1 MDDNRTTRPIVTE
14 RGTPIRT
21 RILLLVL
28 AGLLL
33 LCGVYISVTAV
44 RQKEEPTPALVGS
57 EVPMAGPAKQAP
69 AFAGGPKPLV
79 AAGLNPSKT
88 AQPAIAPAVQPTAKP
103 NPAGPNAAIPVAANP
118 AVPPVAANPP
128 ANTMPATGPQPLT
141 AGQTPAA
148 GAVSAGAVAPGAVA
162 GQPAVP
168 GVQVPG
174 QPTVVTAATV
184 QAPPVQSDAG
194 SFFVPKSI
202 PSTTRLVAAV
212 DARAA
217 LGRTDPCAK
226 LENYKPFPRVGGK
239 PQTAA
244 KVGKSEIAVE
254 GKDKKVTPP
263 PPPPAQFGLV
273 PPPPPSDMSE
283 GMSVAELPAPPTKPS
298 LAGKMKLVAI
308 VGDRAI
314 LAFSDRSIVRDNR
327 WPSTVTLGP
336 GEQFESVSMVDV
348 TPDSVTLEEDGE
360 RSTKAMDPLR

>member
-44 RQKEEPTPALVGS
+44 RQKDEPTPALVGS

-79 AAGLNPSKT
+79 AAGPNPNKT
-88 AQPAIAPAVQPTAKP
+88 AQPAVSPAVQPAAKP
-103 NPAGPNAAIPVAANP
+103 NLTAVPVAANP
-118 AVPPVAANPP
+118 AVPLVATNPP
-128 ANTMPATGPQPLT
+128 ASTLPPAGPQPLT
-141 AGQTPAA
+141 AGQPLAA
-148 GAVSAGAVAPGAVA
+148 GAVPAGSVAPVAAA

-168 GVQVPG
+168 VAAGAQAPG
-174 QPTVVTAATV
+174 QPAVATAATV
-184 QAPPVQSDAG
+184 QAPPVQSDSG
-194 SFFVPKSI
+194 SYFVAKSI
-202 PSTTRLVAAV
+202 PSTTRLLAAV

-244 KVGKSEIAVE
+244 KLGKTEIALE

-273 PPPPPSDMSE
+273 PPPPPQDMSE

-314 LAFSDRSIVRDNR
+314 LAFSDRSLARDNR